1 MLFKG
6 LGVQKD
12 TQTLC
17 WLRTCCH
24 LCMLINGLAL
34 HRFFSSVNG
43 KFPFYSTVFQEFN
56 KESIVQ
62 QFEMN
67 SGERVLAVIKRSY
80 PFYWHKRNEERRQ
93 QASQVETISLLSGS
107 TDQSAARKP
116 FVASQSASSLRDAYS
131 VQLNTHTVLDGCL
144 VITDKAVY
152 ETRPR

>member
-1 MLFKG
+1 MNISLQNLCQFCFS
-6 LGVQKD
+6 LKD
-12 TQTLC
+12 FIKIVRLV
-17 WLRTCCH
+17 LAAVS
-24 LCMLINGLAL
+24 INGL
-34 HRFFSSVNG
+34 
-43 KFPFYSTVFQEFN
+43 TVFQEFN

-107 TDQSAARKP
+107 TDQSAAKKP
-116 FVASQSASSLRDAYS
+116 FVASQSASLLRDAYS